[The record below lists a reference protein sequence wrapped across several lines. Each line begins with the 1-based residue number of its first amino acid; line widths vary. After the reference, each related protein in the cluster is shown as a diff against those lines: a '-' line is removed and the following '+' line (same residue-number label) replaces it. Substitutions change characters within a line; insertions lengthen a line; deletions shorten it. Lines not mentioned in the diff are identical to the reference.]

1 VGSVRRFVDDLLG
14 DRRPRRFRVRDE
26 DEAAQV
32 RAAIALRAAGPGNEG
47 PGEEFTAGLQ
57 QRLAAELDAPATP
70 AGPANPTRRRF
81 VQAAGV
87 AAAGVAVGGVVD
99 HLLLG
104 PEGVAPAAAPED
116 TGELMPNT
124 GVWQPVVTSEEL
136 PEGGVHAFDV
146 GTLVGFVERTG
157 GKVRAVSGVCT
168 HQGCRLALEP
178 AARELACP
186 CHRTVFALAGTVV
199 RSQLRTPP
207 AVLPRLPVRE
217 VGGSIQ
223 VYVPPTPT

>member
-1 VGSVRRFVDDLLG
+1 MGGVRRFVEDLLG

-26 DEAAQV
+26 DQAAEL
-32 RAAIALRAAGPGNEG
+32 RAAIALRAAGPAGDEG

-57 QRLAAELDAPATP
+57 QRLAAQLEAEPVEA
-70 AGPANPTRRRF
+70 AHPTRRRF
-81 VQAAGV
+81 VQAAGI

-99 HLLLG
+99 HLLIG
-104 PEGVAPAAAPED
+104 PAGVAPAAAPED
-116 TGELMPNT
+116 TGTLMPNT
-124 GVWQPVVTSEEL
+124 GVWRPVVASAEL

-157 GKVRAVSGVCT
+157 GRLRAVSGVCT

-217 VGGSIQ
+217 VDGSIQ
-223 VYVPPTPT
+223 VYAPPTPT